1 MKKKIDF
8 SGFQCLLILLSVFD
22 VGDRQVMNGA
32 TNVTLQA
39 IANVIVQSLNDLAD
53 NGISVPSA
61 PGQPVPWWLNNT
73 LNNIAFYSHFPVY
86 VFCDVW

>member
-1 MKKKIDF
+1 
-8 SGFQCLLILLSVFD
+8 
-22 VGDRQVMNGA
+22 MNGA
-32 TNVTLQA
+32 TNITLQA

-61 PGQPVPWWLNNT
+61 PGQPVPLNK
-73 LNNIAFYSHFPVY
+73 IALYNHFPIY